1 MARGPL
7 TRAAVRLAAVSAG
20 GTALVLSV
28 LAGRTAAAAVVLCA
42 GSVALVWWLRR
53 RPAPGRR
60 PGVAAAPPAA
70 APRAGVDGPPVVPPP
85 TRRSPHPSEP
95 GALPDTPRPALPPV
109 ATASVEELGREWQ
122 RTASVL
128 ETVVD
133 PAVRAQ
139 VVRRR
144 GEVLDELERR
154 DPAGFAR
161 WLVSGASVDGS
172 PARYLR
178 GDSTAGPA

>member
-1 MARGPL
+1 MAARGPL
-7 TRAAVRLAAVSAG
+7 TRAAVRLAAVAAG
-20 GTALVLSV
+20 GTAVVLSV
-28 LAGRTAAAAVVLCA
+28 MAGRAAEAVLVLCA
-42 GSVALVWWLRR
+42 GSAALVWWLRR
-53 RPAPGRR
+53 LPAPGRR
-60 PGVAAAPPAA
+60 PGAAIAPPA
-70 APRAGVDGPPVVPPP
+70 GPPA
-85 TRRSPHPSEP
+85 TRRSLHPSER
-95 GALPDTPRPALPPV
+95 GAPPDTPRPALPPV

-122 RTASVL
+122 RTATVL

-133 PAVRAQ
+133 PVIRGQ

-178 GDSTAGPA
+178 GDSTAGPGPS